1 MIDGTDSAMPCLSP
15 IDAVT
20 LADYWAGLLPSTE
33 EDRVE
38 EHLLS
43 CDSCS
48 QRLREII
55 ALADAVKNLA
65 REGSLRM
72 VVSET
77 FLKRAAETGSRIRR
91 YVLPPGGSVQCTVT
105 ENDDLLVGQLTL
117 DLTGAKRIDLCICDA
132 QGVEHLRLSDVP
144 VNTATDTIVYQESAT
159 FAKAGPDM
167 TMRMRVVSV
176 DEHGADHPITE
187 FTFNHTRSIPGP
199 GTPLS
204 ELFRPNV

>member
-77 FLKRAAETGSRIRR
+77 FLQRAAETGSRIRR
-91 YVLPPGGSVQCTVT
+91 YVLPPGGSVQCTIT
-105 ENDDLLVGQLTL
+105 ENDDLLVGQLTA

-132 QGVEHLRLSDVP
+132 QGVEHLRLPDVP